1 MVKGPVWVSGLL
13 AAQLRYV
20 LLELFADLGRRFL
33 ELGVVDRLHG
43 GNWVDCRHLDSSIGK
58 LLHDHIARQH
68 GADLVFQLE
77 RFIGELWIARAK
89 YAVLAKRYA
98 DLLAQSPLHV
108 DLRDDAKAFGLESG
122 DSPRN
127 GIVKR

>member
-1 MVKGPVWVSGLL
+1 MEATGSIAV
-13 AAQLRYV
+13 
-20 LLELFADLGRRFL
+20 
-33 ELGVVDRLHG
+33 
-43 GNWVDCRHLDSSIGK
+43 HLNTTAFGF
-58 LLHDHIARQH
+58 LHDHIARQH

-77 RFIGELWIARAK
+77 RFIGKLWIARAK

-127 GIVKR
+127 GIVKQ